1 MNEYIM
7 QPVDIREWAR
17 GNILL
22 TSEAIEILGI
32 SRSRMNVLLKKG
44 QLEPIKRTGATSL
57 FLLEDVI
64 KKRDDLIRKRRIYGP
79 KD

>member
-7 QPVDIREWAR
+7 QPIDKREWAKE
-17 GNILL
+17 NILL

-64 KKRDDLIRKRRIYGP
+64 EKRDDLIRKRRIYGP

>member
-1 MNEYIM
+1 MTEFMM
-7 QPVDIREWAR
+7 QPVDIRKWAKE
-17 GNILL
+17 NILL